1 MKITIVGV
9 GGVGGYF
16 GGKLAL
22 AGNDV
27 TFVARGQN
35 YREIK
40 SKGLTVKSIN
50 GDFHVNNANVI
61 EHLTEIGETELLILG
76 VKAWQVKNVA
86 REINKV
92 IQKNT
97 VILPLQNGVLIS
109 EELLSEIDSSYILGG
124 LCRILSELEA
134 PGVIKH
140 SGVKPEII
148 FGELDNKV
156 SERVLKLNE
165 LFKSAGILSVIAE
178 NILSEIWRKF
188 IETCVSGVL
197 VVTDSS
203 LGSVLEVKES
213 RDLMQK
219 MLLEIYSVSQ
229 AAGVILEENC
239 VDKMMTFFSTFPYD
253 TTFSLTRD
261 VREGRPS
268 EVEYQC
274 GLVVKLG
281 EEFGISTPI
290 NKYIYQSILP
300 KEMHARKV
308 HCKTPIPLHIP

>member
-16 GGKLAL
+16 GGKLAW
-22 AGNDV
+22 AGHDV
-27 TFVARGQN
+27 TFVARGKN
-35 YREIK
+35 YKEIK
-40 SKGLTVKSIN
+40 SKGLKIKSIN
-50 GDFHVNNANVI
+50 GDFHVKNVQVV
-61 EHLTEIGETELLILG
+61 EQLSEIGETDLLILG
-76 VKAWQVKNVA
+76 VKAWQVKSIA
-86 REINKV
+86 KELKKR
-92 IQKNT
+92 IQKDT
-97 VILPLQNGVLIS
+97 IILPLQNGVLIS
-109 EELLSEIDSSYILGG
+109 EELLTEIDSSHVLGG

-148 FGELDNKV
+148 FGELDNTV
-156 SERVLKLNE
+156 SERVVKLHE
-165 LFKSAGILSVIAE
+165 LFNSAEISSVIAE
-178 NILSEIWRKF
+178 NIHSEIWRKF

-213 RDLMQK
+213 RDMMRK
-219 MLLEIYSVSQ
+219 MLQEIYTVSQ
-229 AAGVILEENC
+229 AAGVVLEENC

-261 VREGRPS
+261 VRAGRPS
-268 EVEYQC
+268 EIDFQC
-274 GLVVKLG
+274 GLVAKLG

-290 NKYIYQSILP
+290 NKFIYQSIIP
-300 KEMHARKV
+300 KDLQARKM
-308 HCKTPIPLHIP
+308 HCKTPIALHIP